1 MRAISKHDRR
11 FLQLCFEVR
20 ENSHDPDRKVGAVIA
35 DRADH
40 VLAVGT
46 NAPPLALKLTVA
58 DSHEAMRQD
67 RAWKYFMLEHAER
80 NAIFTAYAQGKVLLG
95 ATMYTTL
102 FPCADCARAI
112 VAAGLSRL
120 VVLGIAK
127 DPIRDEK
134 WLEHY
139 GHADRIL
146 AMAGVTVDLIMPAEI
161 VAGD

>member
-1 MRAISKHDRR
+1 MSAISEHDRR

-20 ENSHDPDRKVGAVIA
+20 EKSHDPDRKVGAVIA
-35 DRADH
+35 DDADQ
-40 VLAVGT
+40 VLSVGT
-46 NAPPLALKLTVA
+46 NAPPSALKLTLA
-58 DSHEAMRQD
+58 DSYEAVRKD

-80 NAIFTAYAQGKVLLG
+80 NAIFAAYAEGKLLVG
-95 ATMYTTL
+95 STMYTTL

-120 VVLGIAK
+120 VVLGLAK

-139 GHADRIL
+139 RHADRML
-146 AMAGVTVDLIMPAEI
+146 AMAGVDVDIVDPAEI
-161 VAGD
+161 MAVD